1 MPVASIEQLKER
13 TDLHEL
19 AEWLGMERPGG
30 KGNYKAPWRKDK
42 KPSLSIFAEGR
53 AWKDHTDDIGGS
65 CVDLVCQVKGCDVG
79 EAIRQLHTF
88 TGLPMDEP
96 EHRGE
101 ARPKALHEWIAE
113 RCLGLTPEP
122 PFKEVSDKAR
132 AYLSGRKIS
141 EKAIDAALKA
151 KTLGFNTYT
160 NPKVL
165 VGEYGHG
172 GEAVAFI
179 ARTLNPGHI
188 AAVEMRYLDPDKNGG
203 VKSQCQGN
211 KSGHVWCSDYRK
223 LKTAHTVYIVESPI
237 NALSID
243 SCAMPKGT
251 VAIATMGKANIK
263 ETDWHFLH
271 GKRVL
276 ICMDNDQNPD
286 KQGFLPGPSA
296 GWWLYEQLTG
306 LNIAAMIVDQQQ
318 WEFNDV
324 NDGLQAIGS
333 ADLTGMLRKTEP
345 WAIPGV
351 WGGEPFRPGKTRMHL
366 PLHDFGVYFRYR
378 AGEDFT
384 RFIKKIETDED
395 GQEQKEYGD
404 LCGFR
409 VAAMTRVSVASST
422 SAMSGDPDQ
431 MPTTLFA
438 VAVQVARH
446 GPTLVRKVFAD
457 EQLHNVDQWRKF
469 APVWQVGA
477 FSRMLNIL
485 ERSAHLGER
494 QAVNFVGLCWRN
506 GKPIV
511 NESSDCYFT
520 EPKKQCPYHN
530 LIFPSAPTHNAG
542 TVIEAYQSTFGAN
555 AAAMM
560 LIWSLGGHL
569 KAFLGFWPHMIMQAD
584 KGSGKSTLIKRMER
598 TIAMKM
604 FSGQSLQ
611 TEFRLLTSI
620 GHTSH
625 PVGWEEISARRQDV
639 IDKAVSMLQESYQ
652 FTTTG
657 RGAELTEFMLSA
669 PVLLAGEDVPVDSL
683 TGKLVRTELVTKGDI
698 MPDSLPVFPVRQW
711 LDFLAGQRRD
721 QVMAL
726 FHKVEAYCRDKCM
739 AERND
744 SGAQRMTGNYAA
756 VITAWRLLCEFAGI
770 DRDQGGFIT
779 DTIAQMNR
787 HIAETKATR
796 EPWVWILETVLSE
809 ISSGM
814 FRHPF
819 AWEDI
824 EDESGEIMSCL
835 CIRTSHIMDH
845 MRHEMRL
852 REKWNALPVKSD
864 RVFKRQLK
872 NAGVIINDRV
882 DLTISSKRCCHLSAI
897 SIDHLAEYGLHADVP
912 EEPAPVDFDD

>member
-1 MPVASIEQLKER
+1 MATIDQLKER
-13 TDLHEL
+13 IDLYDL
-19 AEWLGMERPGG
+19 AEWLLMERPGN
-30 KGNYKAPWRKDK
+30 KGNYKAPWRKDE
-42 KPSLSIFAEGR
+42 KPSLSIFADGK
-53 AWKDHTDDIGGS
+53 AWKDHTDDVGGS

-79 EAIRQLHTF
+79 EAIRMLHDY
-88 TGLPMDEP
+88 TGLPLDKPEQRSGEP
-96 EHRGE
+96 VK
-101 ARPKALHEWIAE
+101 KALHEWIAE

-122 PFKEVSDKAR
+122 PYAEIAEKAT
-132 AYLSGRKIS
+132 AYLKGRSIS

-151 KTLGFNTYT
+151 KTLGFNTYF

-172 GEAVAFI
+172 GDAMAFVS
-179 ARTLNPGHI
+179 RSLNAGNI
-188 AAVEMRYLDPDKNGG
+188 AAVEMRYLDAEKNGG

-211 KSGHVWCSDYRK
+211 KAGVVWCSDYRK
-223 LKTAHTVYIVESPI
+223 LKNAHSVYIVESPI

-243 SCAMPKGT
+243 SCTLPAGT

-263 ETDWHFLH
+263 DTDWHFLC
-271 GKRVL
+271 GKQVYV
-276 ICMDNDQNPD
+276 CMDNDDKPD
-286 KQGFLPGPSA
+286 KKGYLPGPSA
-296 GWWLYEQLTG
+296 GWWLYETLTG
-306 LNIAAMIVDQQQ
+306 LNIATMIVDQQM

-324 NDGLQAIGS
+324 NDGLQAGGS
-333 ADLTGMLRKTEP
+333 ADMSDRLKIFER
-345 WAIPGV
+345 WIIPGL
-351 WGGEPFRPGKTRMHL
+351 WSGEPRRPGKPRMYL
-366 PLHDFGVYFRYR
+366 PVHDWSHYYKFSVR
-378 AGEDFT
+378 ADFT
-384 RFIKKIETDED
+384 HYYKKIETDDD
-395 GQEQKEYGD
+395 GNESKEVGD

-409 VAAMTRVSVASST
+409 IAALTRISVASST

-438 VAVQVARH
+438 ASVQVPRH
-446 GPTLVRKVFAD
+446 GTNLMRQVFDD
-457 EQLHNVDQWRKF
+457 EKLHNVDQWRKF
-469 APVWQVGA
+469 APVWQIGA
-477 FSRMLNIL
+477 FSRMLNIM

-494 QAVNFVGLCWRN
+494 RAVNFVGLCWRD

-530 LIFPSAPTHNAG
+530 LVFPSAPVSNAAV
-542 TVIEAYQSTFGAN
+542 VIDAYQRTFKAN
-555 AAAMM
+555 AASMM

-584 KGSGKSTLIKRMER
+584 KGSGKSTLIKRLER
-598 TIAMKM
+598 SIAMKM

-657 RGAELTEFMLSA
+657 RGAELTEFLLSA
-669 PVLLAGEDVPVDSL
+669 PVLMAGEDVPVDSL
-683 TGKLVRTELVTKGDI
+683 TGKLVRTELVQKGD
-698 MPDSLPVFPVRQW
+698 MMADTLPVFPVREW
-711 LDFLAGQRRD
+711 LDFLATQRKD

-726 FHKVEAYCRDKCM
+726 FRNVENYCLDKCM
-739 AERND
+739 AERDD
-744 SGAQRMTGNYAA
+744 SGAQRMTSNYAS
-756 VITAWRLLCEFAGI
+756 VITAWQLLCEFSGI
-770 DRDQGGFIT
+770 DRNQGNFIS

-796 EPWVWILETVLSE
+796 EPWVWILETALSE
-809 ISSGM
+809 ISSGQ

-819 AWEDI
+819 EWHEVEDANA
-824 EDESGEIMSCL
+824 EIQMCL
-835 CIRTSHIMDH
+835 CIRSGHIMDH
-845 MRHEMRL
+845 IKHEMRL

-864 RVFKRQLK
+864 RVFKRQLF
-872 NAGVIINDRV
+872 NAGVVISDRV
-882 DLTISSKRCCHLSAI
+882 DLTIAHKRCCHLVAI
-897 SIDHLAEYGLHADVP
+897 SVRKLAEFGLHADIP
-912 EEPAPVDFDD
+912 EEPKEGGL